1 MERKKKKGLSLLNL
15 VAIAAGQVIGAGV
28 VTYVGPA
35 IAVTG
40 ISAWLAYGVSVFM
53 GFLSIIPFIF
63 LSSALV
69 LQGGE
74 YSIIERMLGA
84 KFAGFYIVAYIAQC
98 LGISVMGLSL
108 GTYLNYIFP
117 AIDKRIIALLA
128 LTFFLLMNLRGVSVM
143 AKLQTVL
150 TAVLVGSLL
159 VFTAYGLT
167 YVGPQATDFTSADFI
182 TDGFKGFASA
192 VALYAFSTYG
202 QYMVVNFGKDA
213 ANPKRDI
220 PLAII
225 IASGIILVVYVGIAL
240 VQTGIL
246 PISET
251 AGKPLT
257 VVAEAILPAPLMVL
271 FIIGGPLMALATTIS
286 SFYSA
291 RSNPLLRATRDGW
304 FPEFFGKVNGNKVP
318 YILMGMIWMIGVVP
332 ILLNMSI
339 NKITNNVV
347 LVAYL
352 LRMVIAIATLRLPTL
367 YKKQWEE
374 SFIHL
379 PDPVFY
385 VVTMVAI
392 IAQFYMVYLSAKSMS
407 PFMIL
412 CCVGFVAFCVVY
424 AYFRYKSG
432 LIHIESVKDFQ

>member
-1 MERKKKKGLSLLNL
+1 MEKKKTKGLSLINL
-15 VAIAAGQVIGAGV
+15 VALSSGQVIGAGV

-35 IAVTG
+35 IAATG
-40 ISAWLAYGVSVFM
+40 ISAWLAYSAAVVM
-53 GFLSIIPFIF
+53 GTLSIIPFIF

-74 YSIIERMLGA
+74 YSIIEKMLGQ

-117 AIDKRIIALLA
+117 TFDRRIIALVA
-128 LTFFLLMNLRGVSVM
+128 LTLFFATNLMGVKMM

-150 TAVLVGSLL
+150 TALLVGGLL
-159 VFTAYGLT
+159 LFAAFGLT
-167 YVGPQATDFTSADFI
+167 KIGHQAFDFSSPEFF

-213 ANPKRDI
+213 ENPKRDI

-225 IASGIILVVYVGIAL
+225 ISSCVILIVYTGIAL
-240 VQTGIL
+240 VQSGIL
-246 PISET
+246 PISQT

-257 VVAEAILPAPLMVL
+257 VVAEAILPAPLMIA
-271 FIIGGPLMALATTIS
+271 FIIVGPLMALATTIN

-304 FPEFFGKVNGNKVP
+304 FPEYFGKVNQNKVP
-318 YILMGMIWMIGVVP
+318 FILMGMIWLFGVVP

-339 NKITNNVV
+339 NQITNNVV

-352 LRMVIAIATLRLPTL
+352 LRMVIAIATLRLPVL
-367 YKKQWEE
+367 YKEQWEK

-379 PDPVFY
+379 PNPVFY
-385 VVTMVAI
+385 FITGIAI
-392 IAQFYMVYLSAKSMS
+392 LAQLYMVYLSARSLS
-407 PFMIL
+407 PFMAACII
-412 CCVGFVAFCVVY
+412 GFVALCALY
-424 AYFRYKSG
+424 AYLRHKTGKVDIKS
-432 LIHIESVKDFQ
+432 SVTLE

>member
-1 MERKKKKGLSLLNL
+1 
-15 VAIAAGQVIGAGV
+15 
-28 VTYVGPA
+28 
-35 IAVTG
+35 
-40 ISAWLAYGVSVFM
+40 
-53 GFLSIIPFIF
+53 
-63 LSSALV
+63 
-69 LQGGE
+69 
-74 YSIIERMLGA
+74 
-84 KFAGFYIVAYIAQC
+84 
-98 LGISVMGLSL
+98 
-108 GTYLNYIFP
+108 
-117 AIDKRIIALLA
+117 
-128 LTFFLLMNLRGVSVM
+128 
-143 AKLQTVL
+143 
-150 TAVLVGSLL
+150 
-159 VFTAYGLT
+159 
-167 YVGPQATDFTSADFI
+167 
-182 TDGFKGFASA
+182 
-192 VALYAFSTYG
+192 
-202 QYMVVNFGKDA
+202 
-213 ANPKRDI
+213 
-220 PLAII
+220 
-225 IASGIILVVYVGIAL
+225 
-240 VQTGIL
+240 
-246 PISET
+246 
-251 AGKPLT
+251 
-257 VVAEAILPAPLMVL
+257 
-271 FIIGGPLMALATTIS
+271 MALATTIN